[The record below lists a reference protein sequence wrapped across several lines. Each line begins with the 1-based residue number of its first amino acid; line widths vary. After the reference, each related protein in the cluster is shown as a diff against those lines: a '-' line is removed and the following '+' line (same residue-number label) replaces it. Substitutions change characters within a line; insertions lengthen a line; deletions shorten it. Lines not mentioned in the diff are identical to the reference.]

1 MLNFIALCLGHF
13 HVFCHDR
20 APQVSL
26 PLAATLDSLKTAIL
40 RCPALRARA
49 PASSGPRTIPEMCGL
64 GIKSQMR
71 LFHLGRELKSSGR
84 SLSAL
89 GIGRFDNYLVHM
101 ASGGVADGNGSGGA
115 SSGRKRKA
123 VGASGSGSGSGGGT
137 TVEID
142 SSDDDDDEVIELDD
156 SQESSAG
163 GKTPAAASAASSS
176 SGNGGGGGGPG
187 EVIDLLDDSDDD
199 DDAGGGAGGTSGAAA
214 GKRQR
219 A

>member
-1 MLNFIALCLGHF
+1 MPFIVC
-13 HVFCHDR
+13 CHDHTHT
-20 APQVSL
+20 QVSL
-26 PLAATLDSLKTAIL
+26 PLTATLDSLKAAIL
-40 RCPALRARA
+40 RCPALPTRTPA
-49 PASSGPRTIPEMCGL
+49 ASSKPKPKTIPEMYGI

-84 SLSAL
+84 SLGAL
-89 GIGRFDNYLVHM
+89 GIGRFDNYLVHL
-101 ASGGVADGNGSGGA
+101 AAGGVQVGHGNGGA

-123 VGASGSGSGSGGGT
+123 VGASGSTSGSGGGT
-137 TVEID
+137 TVEPVEID
-142 SSDDDDDEVIELDD
+142 SSDDDDDDEVIELDD

-163 GKTPAAASAASSS
+163 GKTPAAAASAASSS
-176 SGNGGGGGGPG
+176 SGGGGPG

-199 DDAGGGAGGTSGAAA
+199 DDADGGAGGTSGAAA

>member
-1 MLNFIALCLGHF
+1 MLNFIAPCLPF
-13 HVFCHDR
+13 TMYFAMIV
-20 APQVSL
+20 PTQVSL

-49 PASSGPRTIPEMCGL
+49 PASSSGPRTIPEMYGL

-101 ASGGVADGNGSGGA
+101 ASGGVADGKANGGGA
-115 SSGRKRKA
+115 TSGRKRKA

-163 GKTPAAASAASSS
+163 GKTPAAAASAASSS
-176 SGNGGGGGGPG
+176 SGGGGGGPG

-199 DDAGGGAGGTSGAAA
+199 DAVGGAGGTSGAAA